1 MPEIVDP
8 EDIEMLQDT
17 IVAAVNEALS
27 LVDENKGK
35 FKRPYRRTDVDR
47 RKKWLYTQVLLQE

>member
-1 MPEIVDP
+1 
-8 EDIEMLQDT
+8 MLQDT

-35 FKRPYRRTDVDR
+35 FKRPIQAD
-47 RKKWLYTQVLLQE
+47 